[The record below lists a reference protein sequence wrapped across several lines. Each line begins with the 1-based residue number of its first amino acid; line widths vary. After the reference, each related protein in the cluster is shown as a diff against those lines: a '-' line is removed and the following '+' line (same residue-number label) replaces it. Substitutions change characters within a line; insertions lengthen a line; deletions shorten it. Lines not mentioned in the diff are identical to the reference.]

1 MHYVYMSIHLTY
13 DVGSTWEA
21 TLRSLGC
28 FEGWWDLPQ
37 AEDKSPYKGT
47 KRHGMV
53 HKSENRENTVTSS
66 T

>member
-1 MHYVYMSIHLTY
+1 MSIQLTY

-21 TLRSLGC
+21 VLRDGGIC
-28 FEGWWDLPQ
+28 Q

-53 HKSENRENTVTSS
+53 HRSENRENTVTSS